1 MRHKPIPFILI
12 SITLS
17 SCIRTAELPDDDA
30 SLENVNADTA
40 EELLP
45 TLILSSE
52 FLCTEP
58 IHPVLE
64 PAPSE
69 VESDE
74 ISPIELPL
82 SVELTGA
89 PQSQLTELS
98 LQLSFEPARPMG
110 CFRSATS
117 SASCQSPDSAE
128 LSLNEEGFASD
139 TFFCTSAGVVQ
150 ITAQAK
156 MNDEEN
162 TSISSNMLEVTCLP
176 SDSFELNCSSPT
188 GEME

>member
-1 MRHKPIPFILI
+1 MRHKHIPLVLI
-12 SITLS
+12 STALS

-40 EELLP
+40 EEVLP
-45 TLILSSE
+45 SLILSTE

-64 PAPSE
+64 PAAAE
-69 VESDE
+69 VELDE
-74 ISPIELPL
+74 NSPIELPL

-89 PQSQLTELS
+89 PQSQLTEVS

-117 SASCQSPDSAE
+117 STSCQSPDSAE
-128 LSLNEEGFASD
+128 LSLNEDGFASD

-150 ITAQAK
+150 ITAQAT
-156 MNDEEN
+156 MSDEEN

-176 SDSFELNCSSPT
+176 SDSFEMNCSSPM
-188 GEME
+188 GDME